1 MIEKNTNL
9 GSVNISLDVVST
21 VAGGA
26 ATECYGVVGMAS
38 QKKLK
43 DGFYELLKKE
53 NFSKG
58 IIASDG
64 ETGLILDLYI
74 ILGYGIK
81 INEILVEVQKKLK
94 DGFYELLKKEN
105 FSKGII
111 ASDGETGLILDLYII
126 LGYGIKINEILVE
139 VQKKVKYV
147 VESTLDVNVEAVN
160 VYVQG
165 LRNID

>member
-26 ATECYGVVGMAS
+26 ATECYGVGMAS

-53 NFSKG
+53 N
-58 IIASDG
+58 
-64 ETGLILDLYI
+64 Y
-74 ILGYGIK
+74 
-81 INEILVEVQKKLK
+81 
-94 DGFYELLKKEN
+94 
-105 FSKGII
+105 SKGII

-147 VESTLDVNVEAVN
+147 VESTLDVKVEAVN